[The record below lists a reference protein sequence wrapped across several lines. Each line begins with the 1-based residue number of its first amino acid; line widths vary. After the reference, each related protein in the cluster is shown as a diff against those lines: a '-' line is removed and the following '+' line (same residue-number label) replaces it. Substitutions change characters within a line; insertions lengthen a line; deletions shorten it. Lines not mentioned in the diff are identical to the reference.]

1 MIFPF
6 ATVNDTGG
14 APWALNITA
23 NFRKNLETALIVYS
37 GARGKLIHEKTRSRK
52 SRDTV
57 PLSDQQIDISSSRI
71 YFKEK
76 GILKVDSEI
85 IYYSCRKNYGCA
97 NQTEKIV
104 HAMIF
109 FVKTKK
115 HFSLLFFKQ
124 ANKMCR
130 TFKKSGF

>member
-1 MIFPF
+1 MIEDFSICHGERHQWCTLSF
-6 ATVNDTGG
+6 EY
-14 APWALNITA
+14 L
-23 NFRKNLETALIVYS
+23 RKFSKKFGNGPNLIVYS

-71 YFKEK
+71 FFKEK

-97 NQTEKIV
+97 NQAEKIV
-104 HAMIF
+104 QAMIF
-109 FVKTKK
+109 FCKNKRT
-115 HFSLLFFKQ
+115 FYLNIFQ
-124 ANKMCR
+124 ANK
-130 TFKKSGF
+130 

>member
-14 APWALNITA
+14 APWALNISA
-23 NFRKNLETALIVYS
+23 KFRKNLETALIVYS
-37 GARGKLIHEKTRSRK
+37 RARGKLIHEKTRSRK

-57 PLSDQQIDISSSRI
+57 PLSDQQTDISSSRI

-85 IYYSCRKNYGCA
+85 IYYSWEELWSCQSDREDRTSND
-97 NQTEKIV
+97 
-104 HAMIF
+104 F
-109 FVKTKK
+109 FV
-115 HFSLLFFKQ
+115 
-124 ANKMCR
+124 
-130 TFKKSGF
+130 